1 MNCSSISSPLREKV
15 AFLVASLMCGDTVE
29 FSWQDDQGY
38 FALDLSLPNFFTEL
52 LKNIYFLNTVGYF
65 ICSELKNCIV

>member
-38 FALDLSLPNFFTEL
+38 FAMDLFLPNFFTEL
-52 LKNIYFLNTVGYF
+52 LKIYIFKILWG
-65 ICSELKNCIV
+65 I